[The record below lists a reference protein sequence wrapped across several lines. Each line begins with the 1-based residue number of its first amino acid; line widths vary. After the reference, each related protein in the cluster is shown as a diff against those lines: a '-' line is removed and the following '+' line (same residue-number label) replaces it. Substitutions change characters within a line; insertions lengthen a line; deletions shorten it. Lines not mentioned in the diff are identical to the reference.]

1 MSNSCLNLW
10 FFFNFSLLAILV
22 SWFSPGWKEIH
33 DVFSRFFLLFNSVT
47 SAVTAYMSLLS
58 FYECECECGK
68 VYIGETGRPIRDR
81 IKKHDQDIRL
91 ARTEASTVSEY
102 THNTGPLWNE
112 LNIDRDPYYHTRK
125 VKESIHIRLHP
136 DNINRD
142 SRIEIPE
149 AWMPTIKKHNKK
161 RAVRQPTAEGE
172 NHWMKQRTSKC
183 TNQSWWKTTNHSRAT
198 CFISRSRMI
207 SRPHR
212 LKKTSSMQSKRRDL
226 HHTWPHRETNEKL
239 SLYCYSPRW
248 ITTTL
253 FLRKWLCYLDKC
265 PKEDKN

>member
-1 MSNSCLNLW
+1 MNVNV
-10 FFFNFSLLAILV
+10 NAA
-22 SWFSPGWKEIH
+22 
-33 DVFSRFFLLFNSVT
+33 RFISERLEDL
-47 SAVTAYMSLLS
+47 
-58 FYECECECGK
+58 YETELRS
-68 VYIGETGRPIRDR
+68 T
-81 IKKHDQDIRL
+81 IRL

-172 NHWMKQRTSKC
+172 NHWMKQQTSKC

>member
-112 LNIDRDPYYHTRK
+112 VNIDRDPYYHTRK

-149 AWMPTIKKHNKK
+149 AWMPTIKKHNR
-161 RAVRQPTAEGE
+161 RAVRQQTAEE
-172 NHWMKQRTSKC
+172 QITEWTARIEMH
-183 TNQSWWKTTNHSRAT
+183 QSEL
-198 CFISRSRMI
+198 
-207 SRPHR
+207 
-212 LKKTSSMQSKRRDL
+212 LK
-226 HHTWPHRETNEKL
+226 N
-239 SLYCYSPRW
+239 
-248 ITTTL
+248 
-253 FLRKWLCYLDKC
+253 
-265 PKEDKN
+265 N